1 MDDDDRL
8 RSGLAII
15 LGGCFALLPLLAGW
29 LDLSTTL
36 IVWAIGAVA
45 CLPVWR
51 HVGGPLNTPM
61 RASAFLSLVIGF
73 IVIGGLFSAAATLAY
88 IGAWGGTL
96 ATMRFI
102 TDWRDTGAAP

>member
-29 LDLSTTL
+29 LDLSTIL
-36 IVWAIGAVA
+36 IVWVIGAVA
-45 CLPVWR
+45 ILLVWR
-51 HVGGPLNTPM
+51 FAGAALSSPM
-61 RASAFLSLVIGF
+61 AVIAFLSLVVGCF
-73 IVIGGLFSAAATLAY
+73 VIGALFSAQAILAY